1 MRWDWRS
8 SVAITISM
16 SKTLFT
22 NGNLLLDDAGT
33 LHRGFDVLVNRNRI
47 EAVGASLPPSNGAIM
62 IDLGG
67 RTPMPGLIDAHAHI
81 TGLSLSPRN
90 IAYSETD
97 IIAAAADYLHSSL
110 MDGFTTIREAGGA
123 GRKIAQLLAQDKM
136 VGPRLF
142 YSGRA
147 LTQTGGGADF
157 RTPDES
163 TDAHGHVSPL
173 SVMSVVADGVDEVRR
188 AAREELR
195 RGATQLKIFASGGV
209 VFPSDAHATLYEY
222 SLDELRAVVEE
233 ASSRGTYVMAHAYTD
248 EAVRRCLQS
257 GIRSIEHGNYV
268 NEETV
273 AIMAERGAFI
283 DPTFISLAQ
292 RIESASATGLSP
304 MIVDNLRRT
313 LDRGRQVYTWA
324 RRQGVPIGFGT
335 DLWGADARRSQ
346 LREFEMRMEIDDSVH
361 IIRSATTI
369 NAELLMQKGTLGTI
383 APGACADLLVI
394 DGDPLSDLKVM
405 TDPRKRLK
413 LIMNDGHIVKNEL

>member
-1 MRWDWRS
+1 
-8 SVAITISM
+8 
-16 SKTLFT
+16 
-22 NGNLLLDDAGT
+22 
-33 LHRGFDVLVNRNRI
+33 
-47 EAVGASLPPSNGAIM
+47 
-62 IDLGG
+62 
-67 RTPMPGLIDAHAHI
+67 
-81 TGLSLSPRN
+81 
-90 IAYSETD
+90 
-97 IIAAAADYLHSSL
+97 
-110 MDGFTTIREAGGA
+110 
-123 GRKIAQLLAQDKM
+123 
-136 VGPRLF
+136 
-142 YSGRA
+142 
-147 LTQTGGGADF
+147 
-157 RTPDES
+157 
-163 TDAHGHVSPL
+163 
-173 SVMSVVADGVDEVRR
+173 
-188 AAREELR
+188 
-195 RGATQLKIFASGGV
+195 
-209 VFPSDAHATLYEY
+209 
-222 SLDELRAVVEE
+222 
-233 ASSRGTYVMAHAYTD
+233 MAHAYTD

-304 MIVDNLRRT
+304 MIVDNLKRT

-324 RRQGVPIGFGT
+324 RSQGVPIGFGI

-361 IIRSATTI
+361 IIHSATTI

-413 LIMNDGHIVKNEL
+413 LIMKDGHIVKNEL

>member
-1 MRWDWRS
+1 
-8 SVAITISM
+8 
-16 SKTLFT
+16 
-22 NGNLLLDDAGT
+22 
-33 LHRGFDVLVNRNRI
+33 
-47 EAVGASLPPSNGAIM
+47 
-62 IDLGG
+62 
-67 RTPMPGLIDAHAHI
+67 
-81 TGLSLSPRN
+81 
-90 IAYSETD
+90 
-97 IIAAAADYLHSSL
+97 
-110 MDGFTTIREAGGA
+110 
-123 GRKIAQLLAQDKM
+123 
-136 VGPRLF
+136 
-142 YSGRA
+142 
-147 LTQTGGGADF
+147 
-157 RTPDES
+157 
-163 TDAHGHVSPL
+163 
-173 SVMSVVADGVDEVRR
+173 
-188 AAREELR
+188 
-195 RGATQLKIFASGGV
+195 
-209 VFPSDAHATLYEY
+209 
-222 SLDELRAVVEE
+222 
-233 ASSRGTYVMAHAYTD
+233 MAHAYTD